1 MISTDRKF
9 GRCSTQ
15 QGSGERRGV
24 GTRRAE
30 EPDFCVNWASEQFQ
44 VQARR
49 TSQEE
54 TCVLAQ
60 EG

>member
-30 EPDFCVNWASEQFQ
+30 PDCCELGFQEQFQ